1 MNEEKWHRMV
11 KCFQISMTEAL
22 IKFDQLLKC
31 NIVDV
36 SNKRTDNGVATAKK
50 KKTCSTTQNDW

>member
-1 MNEEKWHRMV
+1 
-11 KCFQISMTEAL
+11 MTEAL

-50 KKTCSTTQNDW
+50 KKKHVQQLKMIGEILC